1 MQSRLG
7 AGGGPQICTIL
18 TVGIFYTPSLPINKM
33 ASNPLFGILWIVL
46 LSFLAW
52 PVAAL
57 CAGIWVVLMVS
68 LHVGRVHIL
77 YSRLCIIIIIFVLIH
92 HILLF
97 SIPKQPFEACC
108 SCTADIN
115 KTLEDFTTWPKK
127 CGHAIKNCS
136 SACPSPN

>member
-1 MQSRLG
+1 
-7 AGGGPQICTIL
+7 
-18 TVGIFYTPSLPINKM
+18 M

-77 YSRLCIIIIIFVLIH
+77 YSRLCIIIIIYAHTSYLV
-92 HILLF
+92 ILNTYQ
-97 SIPKQPFEACC
+97 QPFEACC

-115 KTLEDFTTWPKK
+115 KTLEDFTKWPKK

-136 SACPSPN
+136 SACPS